1 MDPASPMSDL
11 LIHTLHIARCPVG
24 PHCPSVHRVAGQP
37 GYYLI
42 GKRVADDAMV
52 AAFAD
57 MVAPDEVLSWVPDE
71 VLPELGVESTV
82 RIQGPPLAGRV
93 FE

>member
-1 MDPASPMSDL
+1 MSDL
-11 LIHTLHIARCPVG
+11 LIQTLHTTRCAVRRC
-24 PHCPSVHRVAGQP
+24 CPSVHRVAGRS

-42 GKRVADDAMV
+42 GKRIDDPLIL
-52 AAFAD
+52 AAFESITA
-57 MVAPDEVLSWVPDE
+57 ADEVLSWVPDS
-71 VLPELGVESTV
+71 VLPELGVESAV